1 MSEIPTQEKHMK
13 THGIKRKTVMSR
25 MLPIVALALTPHAV
39 HAKAEDV
46 TAYQT
51 PACGC
56 CTSWVGHL
64 QKNGFNI
71 TARVLSDISP
81 VKDKYRVPVALR
93 SCHTS
98 VVGGYV
104 IEGHVPADTI
114 KRLLRE
120 RPLAAGLAAPGMP
133 QSAPGMDNPGQPYE
147 VIIFG
152 SFGQGKV
159 YERR

>member
-1 MSEIPTQEKHMK
+1 MSNYDSNQSKVI
-13 THGIKRKTVMSR
+13 SR
-25 MLPIVALALTPHAV
+25 GLLVVALATVPITLQA
-39 HAKAEDV
+39 AGEQV

-71 TARVLSDISP
+71 TARVLSDVSSI
-81 VKDKYRVPVALR
+81 KDQYRVPAALR

-114 KRLLRE
+114 QRLLRE
-120 RPLAAGLAAPGMP
+120 RPPAAGLAAPGMP
-133 QSAPGMDNPGQPYE
+133 QSAPGMDMPGKPYD
-147 VIIFG
+147 VMLFT
-152 SFGQGKV
+152 SFGQSKV